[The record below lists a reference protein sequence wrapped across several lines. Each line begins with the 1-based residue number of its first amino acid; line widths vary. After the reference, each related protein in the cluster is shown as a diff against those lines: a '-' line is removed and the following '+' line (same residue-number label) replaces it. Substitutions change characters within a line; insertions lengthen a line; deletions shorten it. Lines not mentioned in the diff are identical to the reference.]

1 MLHCYNIL
9 GKTFGES
16 TLGLSWYSTE
26 TSQAGEMPTAEASN
40 EDEDGETPY
49 QEDYLPAGLHEA
61 EAGNGDEAETT
72 AEINEKLLDD
82 DEEEGVEEER
92 SWKRRANDED

>member
-1 MLHCYNIL
+1 M
-9 GKTFGES
+9 
-16 TLGLSWYSTE
+16 SWYSTE
-26 TSQAGEMPTAEASN
+26 TTQTGEMPTAEASN

>member
-40 EDEDGETPY
+40 EDENGETPY

-82 DEEEGVEEER
+82 EEEEGVEEER

>member
-1 MLHCYNIL
+1 MPRTEVRDENQELNR
-9 GKTFGES
+9 
-16 TLGLSWYSTE
+16 GLNNHS
-26 TSQAGEMPTAEASN
+26 SQESN

-61 EAGNGDEAETT
+61 EAGNGEEAETT
-72 AEINEKLLDD
+72 VEEINEKLLDD
-82 DEEEGVEEER
+82 EEEEVVEDER

>member
-82 DEEEGVEEER
+82 EEEEGVEEER